1 MEITVDQMYQIENKG
16 HDMGFLKKFM
26 MENAGAA
33 AVRRL
38 ITNFENISSKNIL
51 IFVGLGN
58 NGGDGLVMARH
69 LAGYGSNVTVMLLGD
84 PEKIKTEESNWNWS
98 ILEKMPSVKL
108 LSGNSLDFNFKP
120 DIVIDGILGT
130 GISGEIREPYAS
142 AINFINSTDCYKF
155 AVDVPSGLDPQ
166 TGNTANIFT
175 KCDMTVTFHKMKEGI
190 PKRKDLTGELYA
202 EKIGSVDSKNIIIF
216 VGMGNNG
223 GDGQVMARHLAGH
236 NANVTVVLLGTPDKI
251 KTEESSWNWSLLEK
265 MPSVKLITGNSTN
278 FDFKP
283 DIIID
288 GILGTG
294 IKGDIREPYASA
306 INFINQT
313 DCYKF
318 AVDVPSGMDPQT
330 GETALL
336 FTKCDMTVTFHK
348 MKQGIPKRKDLT
360 GELYAEKI
368 GIPVEA
374 EEGIL

>member
-1 MEITVDQMYQIENKG
+1 MLFLVKGVCKTSLLKSYLRCFVEITVDQMYQIENKG

-26 MENAGAA
+26 MENAGAV

-38 ITNFENISSKNIL
+38 
-51 IFVGLGN
+51 V
-58 NGGDGLVMARH
+58 
-69 LAGYGSNVTVMLLGD
+69 
-84 PEKIKTEESNWNWS
+84 EK
-98 ILEKMPSVKL
+98 
-108 LSGNSLDFNFKP
+108 F
-120 DIVIDGILGT
+120 
-130 GISGEIREPYAS
+130 
-142 AINFINSTDCYKF
+142 
-155 AVDVPSGLDPQ
+155 
-166 TGNTANIFT
+166 
-175 KCDMTVTFHKMKEGI
+175 
-190 PKRKDLTGELYA
+190 
-202 EKIGSVDSKNIIIF
+202 GSVDSKNVVIF
-216 VGMGNNG
+216 IGMGNNG

-265 MPSVKLITGNSTN
+265 MPSVKLVTGNSTD

-330 GETALL
+330 GETASL

-360 GELYAEKI
+360 GELFAEKI
-368 GIPVEA
+368 GIPPEA
-374 EEGIL
+374 EIDVL